1 MLTANSTSS
10 LGAEIVAATSKID
23 GRNPVAAAVG
33 IAHTHHFDTIVV
45 ALSLDGHLI
54 SVFIS
59 RTLARANVGVE
70 ETSDSGRDVSKG
82 WSESLSCAVL
92 NVALPQLARNDLDPI
107 GRVGWIMTA
116 HDSIA
121 DRRKRL
127 WQRALNGPQL
137 GCRRGQRD
145 KYECNGDECRKLAA
159 SRSLRVL
166 AKNSVYDHGASLPS
180 MPPSWVKRRPAWYS
194 SRSAIFWTASSASV
208 YAPVCAA
215 SWFSK
220 VVIGGSQ
227 KAIGSSRRMC
237 PRGAQSSSPL
247 RASPPRYQLLL
258 LL

>member
-116 HDSIA
+116 HDSITN
-121 DRRKRL
+121 RRKRL
-127 WQRALNGPQL
+127 GQCALNGAQL
-137 GCRRGQRD
+137 RSCWQRD
-145 KYECNGDECRKLAA
+145 ENEGGGNERATLSATRPSRVMTDDSVDDHATSGHQRCRLPWGDE
-159 SRSLRVL
+159 
-166 AKNSVYDHGASLPS
+166 AKNNATRVTG
-180 MPPSWVKRRPAWYS
+180 
-194 SRSAIFWTASSASV
+194 SAGVT
-208 YAPVCAA
+208 
-215 SWFSK
+215 
-220 VVIGGSQ
+220 
-227 KAIGSSRRMC
+227 M
-237 PRGAQSSSPL
+237 
-247 RASPPRYQLLL
+247 LLL
-258 LL
+258 ALRRTLYF